1 MSRRTGRTEE
11 YEERA
16 YFSREAPARGAT
28 VRTRDEEIDVYTRR
42 GVDRDRQPNFL
53 REDYVRI
60 EDQPLV
66 LRERKVETFTR
77 PGQRR
82 SPSPVERER
91 IRTRVVERERS
102 PEPRPVERVRTR
114 IIERERSPEPERFR
128 KRETSTERVV
138 RTRVVEREPSLER
151 IRTTTRTVERERSPS
166 PVRERIR
173 TRVVEREKSPSPTI
187 RAPPIHQE
195 VITHHRHIDHGNSL
209 RAILNIANHAGF
221 EYTLP
226 TPPRQRAEKETEID
240 IYRGSRGDT
249 EIDIHT

>member
-1 MSRRTGRTEE
+1 MSRRTGRSEE

-16 YFSREAPARGAT
+16 YYSREVPARGAT

-42 GVDRDRQPNFL
+42 GVDRDRQPTFL
-53 REDYVRI
+53 REDYVRV

-102 PEPRPVERVRTR
+102 PSPRPVERVRTR
-114 IIERERSPEPERFR
+114 VIERERSPEPERFR
-128 KRETSTERVV
+128 KRESSVERVV
-138 RTRVVEREPSLER
+138 RTRVVEREPSLEK
-151 IRTTTRTVERERSPS
+151 IRTTTRTIERERSPS

-173 TRVVEREKSPSPTI
+173 TRVVERERSTSPT
-187 RAPPIHQE
+187 RRPPPIHQE

-209 RAILNIANHAGF
+209 RTVLDVADCVGY
-221 EYTLP
+221 EYAL
-226 TPPRQRAEKETEID
+226 TPPRQRSEKETEID
-240 IYRGSRGDT
+240 IYRGARGDT